1 MDPRQVATTDDVRQ
15 LLEERGLKQIKVGV
29 FDIDGV
35 MRGKYMAR
43 NKFLSSLEGGGFGF
57 CDVVLGWDCQDQ
69 LYDNAT
75 LTGWR
80 HGFGDAQV
88 RLLLVLAARCR
99 SKTTCCFSWANSPA
113 NTSACAHAAVLRR
126 VIANAREHGFEP
138 YAACEYE
145 FLVVEETPQSLEDK
159 GWRGLA
165 PMGVSNAGYSVLRN
179 SVNTEFYR
187 GLLDL
192 CEDMDI
198 VLEGLHEETGPGA
211 LEAAISVDTAL
222 AAGDKAALFKTF
234 AKVLAQRQGRN
245 ASFMAK
251 WDAKM
256 PGQGGHVHVSLK
268 SLSGEPVFHD
278 ASQAHAISQTMRH
291 FIGGVQRFAAP
302 WLALAA
308 PTVNSYRRL
317 VPGYWAPTS
326 ATWGADNR
334 TVAIRAIT
342 RRAEIRSGWSSACP
356 GADCQP
362 LSRLAAPFAA
372 GLHGIESS
380 SSRRRDEGNAYVQD
394 RPTSCNCRARCGTRR
409 NAQTSTQARESFGDA
424 FVDHFAATREWEER
438 EFRKH
443 VTDWEL
449 KRYFEII

>member
-43 NKFLSSLEGGGFGF
+43 GKFLSSLESGGFGF

-75 LTGWR
+75 LTGW
-80 HGFGDAQV
+80 HLGFGDAQV
-88 RLLLVLAARCR
+88 RLLIDSCR
-99 SKTTCCFSWANSPA
+99 ELPLEDNMVFFLGEFAGKHEPLCPRG
-113 NTSACAHAAVLRR
+113 VLRR
-126 VIANAREHGFEP
+126 VIDNARARGFEP

-145 FLVVEETPQSLEDK
+145 FLVVEETLQSMEDK

-211 LEAAISVDTAL
+211 LEAAIAVDKAL

-251 WDAKM
+251 WDPKM

-268 SLSGEPVFHD
+268 ACP
-278 ASQAHAISQTMRH
+278 ASRCSTTLRSPTPSARPCAISS
-291 FIGGVQRFAAP
+291 AAFSASPGRGSP
-302 WLALAA
+302 WRRRRSIHTAASRQATGRRRRPPGA
-308 PTVNSYRRL
+308 PTIAPLRSAPSPAGRR
-317 VPGYWAPTS
+317 
-326 ATWGADNR
+326 
-334 TVAIRAIT
+334 
-342 RRAEIRSGWSSACP
+342 RSGWSTASPAP
-356 GADCQP
+356 TVTP
-362 LSRLAAPFAA
+362 ISRWPAPSPPAYTA
-372 GLHGIESS
+372 SNTSS
-380 SSRRRDEGNAYVQD
+380 NRRR
-394 RPTSCNCRARCGTRR
+394 R
-409 NAQTSTQARESFGDA
+409 
-424 FVDHFAATREWEER
+424 
-438 EFRKH
+438 
-443 VTDWEL
+443 
-449 KRYFEII
+449 